1 MYKTRWLLYL
11 LLGSLLAG
19 YSCKST
25 EKVSKLKKTN
35 LNELLE
41 RLESNTREYE
51 YFSAKAKL
59 KYNGPELNVSGRSNI
74 RMIKDSLTW
83 MNFKKVS
90 IEGSR
95 ALMTQDSFWILYRFD
110 DIYEAGS
117 FDELMD
123 YYKIGLSFD
132 DFQDLIVGNHY
143 VPTPDQVQSLN
154 TEALHILDFQR
165 GVNRYQYG
173 IDGDFMIRKMLVSD
187 PYGRTVIV
195 TMDDFGEEGI
205 AQSKDCQILLED
217 GQTATISIG
226 LNDIEFDVPKTI
238 KFDIPQHYTRIP

>member
-1 MYKTRWLLYL
+1 MYLSKRVLYL
-11 LLGSLLAG
+11 LLGVVLTA

-25 EKVSKLKKTN
+25 EKLAKVKKTS

-41 RLESNTREYE
+41 SLDSNTHEYE

-110 DIYEAGS
+110 DIYESGS

-132 DFQDLIVGNHY
+132 DFQDLIVGNYY
-143 VPTPDQVQSLN
+143 VPKPDEVRSL
-154 TEALHILDFQR
+154 TSEVLHILDFHR

-173 IDGDFMIRKMLVSD
+173 IDGDFKIRKMLISD
-187 PYGRTVIV
+187 PFGRTVIV
-195 TMDDFGEEGI
+195 TMDDFSDTGI

-217 GQTATISIG
+217 GQTASVSID
-226 LNDIEFDVPKTI
+226 LNDIEFDIPKTI
-238 KFDIPQHYTRIP
+238 KFDIPQHYTRLP

>member
-1 MYKTRWLLYL
+1 MNMSRWLLYL
-11 LLGSLLAG
+11 LLSGIILTG

-25 EKVSKLKKTN
+25 EKASKLRKTN

-41 RLESNTREYE
+41 RLES
-51 YFSAKAKL
+51 
-59 KYNGPELNVSGRSNI
+59 
-74 RMIKDSLTW
+74 
-83 MNFKKVS
+83 
-90 IEGSR
+90 
-95 ALMTQDSFWILYRFD
+95 MTQDSFWILYRFD

-132 DFQDLIVGNHY
+132 DFQDLIVGNFY
-143 VPTPDQVQSLN
+143 VPKPDQVQSLHS
-154 TEALHILDFQR
+154 EALHILDFRR

-195 TMDDFGEEGI
+195 TMDDFNEEGI
-205 AQSKDCQILLED
+205 AQSKDCQILWED
-217 GQTATISIG
+217 GQTATVSID

-238 KFDIPQHYTRIP
+238 KFDIPQHYTRLP

>member
-1 MYKTRWLLYL
+1 MRRGILFV
-11 LLGSLLAG
+11 LLGCIAMT

-25 EKVSKLKKTN
+25 QQIAKVKKTN
-35 LNELLE
+35 LSELLAE
-41 RLESNTREYE
+41 LESNTHEYE
-51 YFSAKAKL
+51 YFYAKAKL
-59 KYNGPELNVSGRSNI
+59 KYSGPELNVTGRSNI
-74 RMIKDSLTW
+74 RMIRDSLTW

-132 DFQDLIVGNHY
+132 DFQDLIVGNYY
-143 VPTPDQVQSLN
+143 VPKPEQVQSY
-154 TEALHILDFQR
+154 TSEGLHIIDFHR

-173 IDGDFMIRKMLVSD
+173 IDGDFLIRKMLVSD

-195 TMDDFGEEGI
+195 TMDNFDDAGI
-205 AQSKDCQILLED
+205 AKSKDCEILMED
-217 GQTATISIG
+217 GQTASVSID

-238 KFDIPQHYTRIP
+238 KFDIPQHYTRLP

>member
-1 MYKTRWLLYL
+1 MGRGILFLLFGCL
-11 LLGSLLAG
+11 VIA

-25 EKVSKLKKTN
+25 EKATRVKKTS
-35 LNELLE
+35 LNELLGE
-41 RLESNTREYE
+41 LESNTRDFGF
-51 YFSAKAKL
+51 FSAKAKL
-59 KYNGPELNVSGRSNI
+59 KYSGPELNVTGRSNI
-74 RMIKDSLTW
+74 RMIRDSLTW

-123 YYKIGLSFD
+123 YYKIGLNFD
-132 DFQDLIVGNHY
+132 DFQDLIVGNYY
-143 VPTPDQVQSLN
+143 VPQPDQVQSLKS
-154 TEALHILDFQR
+154 EALHILDFR
-165 GVNRYQYG
+165 RDNNRYQYG
-173 IDGDFMIRKMLVSD
+173 IDGDFKIKKMLVSD

-195 TMDDFGEEGI
+195 TMDNFDETGI
-205 AQSKDCQILLED
+205 ARSKDCQIFMED
-217 GQTATISIG
+217 GQTASVSID

-238 KFDIPQHYTRIP
+238 KFDIPQHYTRLP